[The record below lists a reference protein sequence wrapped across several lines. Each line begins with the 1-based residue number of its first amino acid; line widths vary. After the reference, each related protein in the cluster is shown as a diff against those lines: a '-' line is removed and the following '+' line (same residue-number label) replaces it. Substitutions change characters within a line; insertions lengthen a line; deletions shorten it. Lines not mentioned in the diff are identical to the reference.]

1 MLSLSINPL
10 LIENN
15 LAEKAQPRTRDWGSG
30 LCLGSGLR
38 ICMGM
43 SLNLCQRRCWNLH
56 LS

>member
-1 MLSLSINPL
+1 MLSLSIKPL

-15 LAEKAQPRTRDWGSG
+15 LAEKAQSRTRDWGSG
-30 LCLGSGLR
+30 LCLGSAFR

-43 SLNLCQRRCWNLH
+43 RLNLCQRRCWNLH

>member
-1 MLSLSINPL
+1 MLSLSINTL